1 MTMIRTETLQRR
13 NARWRAIFALLALIW
28 DTLQFY
34 LWATLLVLALGL
46 FWFMGNI
53 LTGGM

>member
-13 NARWRAIFALLALIW
+13 NVRWRAIFALLALIW
-28 DTLQFY
+28 DALQFY